1 MPVLLGYTQRET
13 GYTVIMKV
21 LIVAQA
27 RSGSTSLLKAVGYG
41 SDLMIINEPFR
52 DIDKFA
58 DDYKLIKD
66 TDNIVVK
73 TVGNWF
79 NRMEEFSDPNKLFAM
94 FDKVIGLTRNNIEET
109 TTSYLVASHL
119 NSWRKGQKEHKLSE
133 EEYAKIISDNYE
145 EQYNN
150 VKNIQEEIKSFNI
163 KQFTYEGLF
172 KDRTELDDIEEYL
185 GFEIRSYIQ
194 NIE

>member
-1 MPVLLGYTQRET
+1 
-13 GYTVIMKV
+13 MKV

-79 NRMEEFSDPNKLFAM
+79 YRMDEFSDPNKLFSM
-94 FDKVIGLTRNNIEET
+94 FDKVIGLTRNNVEEA

-119 NSWRKGQKEHKLSE
+119 NSWRKGQKEHKFSE
-133 EEYAKIISDNYE
+133 EEYNNIILDRYQEQLE
-145 EQYNN
+145 EVNR
-150 VKNIQEEIKSFNI
+150 IQSEIKSFNI
-163 KQFTYEGLF
+163 EQFTYEGLF
-172 KDRTELDDIEEYL
+172 KDRTQLDSIEKYL

-194 NIE
+194 TIE

>member
-1 MPVLLGYTQRET
+1 M
-13 GYTVIMKV
+13 MKV

-79 NRMEEFSDPNKLFAM
+79 NRMEEFSDPNKLFSM
-94 FDKVIGLTRNNIEET
+94 FDKVIGLTRNNIEDA

-133 EEYAKIISDNYE
+133 EEYKKIISDNYE

-150 VKNIQEEIKSFNI
+150 VKSIQEEIKSFNI
-163 KQFTYEGLF
+163 EQFTYEGLF
-172 KDRTELDDIEEYL
+172 KDRTELDAIEKYL

-194 NIE
+194 KI

>member
-1 MPVLLGYTQRET
+1 
-13 GYTVIMKV
+13 MKV

-27 RSGSTSLLKAVGYG
+27 RSGSTSLLRAVGYG

-52 DIDKFA
+52 DSPTTGSTLA
-58 DDYKLIKD
+58 DDYKLLKD

-73 TVGNWF
+73 IVGNWF
-79 NRMEEFSDPNKLFAM
+79 YRMEELSDPNTLFSM
-94 FDKVIGLTRNNIEET
+94 FDKVIGLTRNNVEEA

-133 EEYAKIISDNYE
+133 EEYNNIISDRYQEQLE
-145 EQYNN
+145 EVN
-150 VKNIQEEIKSFNI
+150 KIQSEIKSFNI
-163 KQFTYEGLF
+163 EQFTYEGLF
-172 KDRTELDDIEEYL
+172 KDRTELDAIEKYL

-194 NIE
+194 GSF

>member
-1 MPVLLGYTQRET
+1 
-13 GYTVIMKV
+13 MKV

-52 DIDKFA
+52 DNDKFS

-79 NRMEEFSDPNKLFAM
+79 YRMDEFSDPNKLFSM
-94 FDKVIGLTRNNIEET
+94 FDKVIGLTRNNVEET
-109 TTSYLVASHL
+109 TTSYLVASHF
-119 NSWRKGQKEHKLSE
+119 NSWRKGQKEHKLSD
-133 EEYAKIISDNYE
+133 EEYNKIILDKYE
-145 EQYNN
+145 EQLED
-150 VKNIQEEIKSFNI
+150 VKKIQSEIKSFNI
-163 KQFTYEGLF
+163 EQFTYEGLF
-172 KDRTELDDIEEYL
+172 KDKTELDAIEKYL

-194 NIE
+194 TIE

>member
-1 MPVLLGYTQRET
+1 
-13 GYTVIMKV
+13 MKV

-52 DIDKFA
+52 DSDKFA

-79 NRMEEFSDPNKLFAM
+79 YRMEEFSDPNKLFSM
-94 FDKVIGLTRNNIEET
+94 FDKVIGLTRNNVEET

-119 NSWRKGQKEHKLSE
+119 NSWRKGQKDHKLSE
-133 EEYAKIISDNYE
+133 EEYNKIISDKYE
-145 EQYNN
+145 EQYND
-150 VKNIQEEIKSFNI
+150 VKRIQEEIKSFNI
-163 KQFTYEGLF
+163 EQFTYEGLF
-172 KDRTELDDIEEYL
+172 KDRTELDAIEKYL

-194 NIE
+194 TID

>member
-1 MPVLLGYTQRET
+1 
-13 GYTVIMKV
+13 MKV

-52 DIDKFA
+52 DRDKFN
-58 DDYKLIKD
+58 DDYKLLKD

-79 NRMEEFSDPNKLFAM
+79 YRMEELSDANKLFSM

-109 TTSYLVASHL
+109 TTSYLIADHF

-133 EEYAKIISDNYE
+133 EEYNKIISDKYE
-145 EQYNN
+145 KQVED
-150 VKNIQEEIKSFNI
+150 VKKIQSEIKSFNI
-163 KQFTYEGLF
+163 EQFTYEGLF
-172 KDRTELDDIEEYL
+172 RDKTELDAIEKYL

-194 NIE
+194 DNS

>member
-1 MPVLLGYTQRET
+1 
-13 GYTVIMKV
+13 MKV
-21 LIVAQA
+21 LVVAQA
-27 RSGSTSLLKAVGYG
+27 RSGSTSLLKAIGYG

-52 DIDKFA
+52 DSDKFA

-79 NRMEEFSDPNKLFAM
+79 NRMEEFSDPNKLFSM
-94 FDKVIGLTRNNIEET
+94 FDKVVGLTRNDIEET
-109 TTSYLVASHL
+109 TTSYLIASHL
-119 NSWRKGQKEHKLSE
+119 NSWRKGQKDHKLSE
-133 EEYAKIISDNYE
+133 EEYNKIISNNYE

-150 VKNIQEEIKSFNI
+150 IKSIQEEIKSFNI
-163 KQFTYEGLF
+163 EQFTYEGLF
-172 KDRTELDDIEEYL
+172 KDRTELDAIEKYL

-194 NIE
+194 TIE

>member
-1 MPVLLGYTQRET
+1 
-13 GYTVIMKV
+13 MKV

-27 RSGSTSLLKAVGYG
+27 RSGSTSLLKAVGYS

-52 DIDKFA
+52 NSPVTGTTLA
-58 DDYKLIKD
+58 DDYKLIKY

-79 NRMEEFSDPNKLFAM
+79 FRVEEFSDPNKLFSM
-94 FDKVIGLTRNNIEET
+94 FDRVIGLTRNDLEET
-109 TTSYLVASHL
+109 TKSYLVADHF
-119 NSWRKGQKEHKLSE
+119 NSWRKGQKSHKLSE
-133 EEYAKIISDNYE
+133 EEYKKIVSDKYE
-145 EQYNN
+145 EQLKE
-150 VKNIQEEIKSFNI
+150 VKKIQSEIKSFNI

-172 KDRTELDDIEEYL
+172 KDKTELDDIEKYL

-194 NIE
+194 DSL